1 MEDQSRLIMFS
12 AKQASVGIILF
23 LTLFLGC
30 NRNEELSMQPTEGYP
45 WLESREEIRQLLADK
60 CLDTIS
66 FEKGEVVAD
75 IGAGNGY
82 IEAMLAMFHDSI
94 TFYIQD
100 IDSSVCNQQA
110 INEVVKF
117 YESVAGNTFTC
128 SFSVINGN
136 DTETCLPNIGF
147 DRILILWTY
156 QYLKKPEE
164 FITDVRSKLKDRGL
178 LYIINPEQDYEF
190 GLELRDT
197 YGWNGSTV
205 EQQIDNIIACGFTL
219 IRFTRNYEDYQRPYL
234 MVFQK
239 N

>member
-1 MEDQSRLIMFS
+1 MFS
-12 AKQASVGIILF
+12 PRTVFVGIMAF
-23 LTLFLGC
+23 LTLLLGC

-45 WLESREEIRQLLADK
+45 MLENQEEIRLLLADK

-66 FEKGEVVAD
+66 FRKGEVVAD

-82 IEAMLAMFHDSI
+82 LEAMLAMFHDSI

-100 IDSSVCNQQA
+100 IDSSVCNQEA

-117 YESVAGNTFTC
+117 YEGVAGKTFTC
-128 SFSVINGN
+128 RFSAINGN
-136 DTETCLPNIGF
+136 DTETCLPDIGF
-147 DRILILWTY
+147 DRILMLWTY
-156 QYLKKPEE
+156 QYLKKPGE
-164 FITDVRSKLKDRGL
+164 FISDVRYKLKDKGL
-178 LYIINPEQDYEF
+178 LYVINPEQDYEY
-190 GLELRDT
+190 GLELHDS

-205 EQQIDNIIACGFTL
+205 EQQIDNIIACGFNL
-219 IRFTRNYEDYQRPYL
+219 IRFTRNYEDNQQPYI

>member
-1 MEDQSRLIMFS
+1 MLSSRAVCVRVI
-12 AKQASVGIILF
+12 AILMI
-23 LTLFLGC
+23 LMGC

-45 WLESREEIRQLLADK
+45 MLENREEIRQLLADK

-66 FEKGEVVAD
+66 FSKGEVVAD

-82 IEAMLAMFHDSI
+82 IEAMLAIFYDSI

-100 IDSSVCNQQA
+100 IDSLVCNQEA

-117 YESVAGNTFTC
+117 YEGVAGKTFTC
-128 SFSVINGN
+128 SFSAINGN
-136 DTETCLPNIGF
+136 DTETFLPDIGF
-147 DRILILWTY
+147 DRILMMWTY
-156 QYLKKPEE
+156 QYLKKPTE
-164 FITDVRSKLKDRGL
+164 FITDVRSKLKDKGL
-178 LYIINPEQDYEF
+178 LYVINPKQDYEY
-190 GLELRDT
+190 GLELRDN

-205 EQQIDNIIACGFTL
+205 EKQIDNIIACGFRL
-219 IRFTRNYEDYQRPYL
+219 IRFTRNYEDNQQPYM